1 MSGQLPRHAGLCTS
15 QMVSIVS
22 FPHGEATTTTSYLFG
37 RVCVK
42 MLADDFIPIPF
53 QNAPAF

>member
-1 MSGQLPRHAGLCTS
+1 
-15 QMVSIVS
+15 MVSIVS